1 MRSCFTKLPRIIAA
15 LLTCMLF
22 AILTDCGSSSTP
34 PQPVVVAVSGA
45 GQTTTVA
52 TTFGAPFVAT
62 VTIGG
67 KPASG
72 VAVVFTS
79 PQGPGCTFAVA
90 PGTPGVPPP
99 YTETDTTDSTGTA
112 TSSVCTADDVSGGYN
127 VVAGTLPAAGA
138 GFAMSNTSGP
148 PFAMTASSGTPQS
161 AAVDTA
167 FADPLVANVTD
178 EFGNPVSG
186 ASVTFTAP
194 ASGVSGT
201 FATST
206 TNTET
211 DTTDANGD
219 ATSSTFTANGN
230 AGGPYK
236 VKATVP
242 GVTGF
247 VPFSLTNTPGG
258 G

>member
-1 MRSCFTKLPRIIAA
+1 MRSCFTKLPRVVAA

-22 AILTDCGSSSTP
+22 AMLTNCGGSSGTP
-34 PQPVVVAVSGA
+34 PPVLVASSGS
-45 GQTTTVA
+45 GQSTTVA

-67 KPASG
+67 KPVSG

-79 PQGPGCTFAVA
+79 TQGPGCTFAVA

-99 YTETDTTDSTGTA
+99 YTETDTTASDGTA
-112 TSSVCTADDVSGGYN
+112 TSSVCTADTVSGAYT
-127 VVAGTLPAAGA
+127 VAAATLPAAGA
-138 GFAMSNTSGP
+138 AFSLSNTSGLP
-148 PFAMTASSGTPQS
+148 VAMTASSGTPQS

-194 ASGVSGT
+194 ASGVTGT
-201 FATST
+201 FANGTD
-206 TNTET
+206 TET

-219 ATSSTFTANGN
+219 ATSTTFTANGN